1 VERDRRRRQR
11 IIATYSERRA
21 ERDKKKREEEMKE
34 AQALVENIA
43 QLKQKMKRGKGLK

>member
-1 VERDRRRRQR
+1 
-11 IIATYSERRA
+11 
-21 ERDKKKREEEMKE
+21 MKE